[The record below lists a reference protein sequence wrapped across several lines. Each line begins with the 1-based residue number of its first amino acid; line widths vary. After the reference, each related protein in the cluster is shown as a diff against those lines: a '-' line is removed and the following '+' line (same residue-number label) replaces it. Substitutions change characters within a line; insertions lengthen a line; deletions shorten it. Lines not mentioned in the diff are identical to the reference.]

1 MAKKMG
7 ARFKRS
13 RRLGIN
19 YTGHPKAMKR
29 MQRGMARDDGKLSEY
44 GKQLLEKQ
52 RLAAHFGVMEKQMRN
67 YMRKAKRTAG
77 ERKVADVLVTMLASR
92 LDHVVFRSGFAPTL
106 AMARQMVN
114 HSHFEVDGNKVNIP
128 SYQVSPGQTIA
139 LREKSRTEQF
149 KEIYQDFYPSSYSF
163 IEKKEDYQVKLVN
176 EPIPEELQL
185 NLDLQLV
192 VEFYSKSL

>member
-1 MAKKMG
+1 MAKKTG

-52 RLAAHFGVMEKQMRN
+52 RLAAYFGVLEKQMRN
-67 YMRKAKRTAG
+67 YMRKAKRSAG
-77 ERKVADVLVTMLASR
+77 DRKVADVLVTMLASR
-92 LDHVVFRSGFAPTL
+92 LDHIVFRAGYAPTL

-114 HSHFEVDGNKVNIP
+114 HGHFEVDGQKVDIP
-128 SYQVSPGQTIA
+128 SFQVKPGQSIRLA
-139 LREKSRTEQF
+139 ERARKENF
-149 KEIYQDFYPSSYSF
+149 KQIYQDFYPRGYNF
-163 IEKKEDYQVKLVN
+163 LEKSEDYQVKLVT
-176 EPIPEELQL
+176 EPHPEDLQL